1 MAAKTISFP
10 KGKGHLTHNN
20 REFIS
25 NNVVPERTAWN
36 RIYIQESLEQ
46 AYEKCFGQALRD
58 YNAAQK
64 RKDRRKEN
72 YLKEIENS
80 GNKEKTFY
88 ENIVQ
93 IGKKEDT
100 PVVDAD
106 GNLTEEAKVA
116 IEILEQYAKT
126 FQERNPNLY
135 LFNCVMYLDEAT
147 PHLHIDYIPVAH
159 GYKTGMETRN
169 SLTKALQQMGFAK
182 AVSKKENETVAW
194 QQRERSYL
202 SDLCREKGIDIEVLG
217 IQRDNLSLPEYK
229 AAMQKVEALEQQ
241 AEEMEIHNREL
252 ATQAGELVRQIDE
265 LEARDKSNQELLEKH
280 DLRAT
285 TLKTISKEVDAE
297 TKNIK
302 SAAIPVNNLFG
313 GEEYVKVKKSDWNKI
328 MDAFS
333 RAVSRNYLL
342 EKYEKKIFAL
352 EKKIATLTDQI
363 EKLKQFVASRGLG
376 EAFVEF
382 VKSLAP
388 KSFKQKLEEKKAD
401 VAEQNRQRKITQQEM
416 LDKKKNGSRKCKF
429 EEREERTMNLTYE
442 KCGDYLI
449 PNIIPDPEPGEELRK
464 FGLMRKNYLKEYKS
478 GIYQGMVLSGKLKEH
493 LLMVQEQ
500 AELQFDVLVEQMAE
514 REGVTEQLKEE
525 NQMLW
530 AQKMNN
536 IRARAEEIVREEI
549 IYCNG

>member
-20 REFIS
+20 RDFIS
-25 NNVVPERTAWN
+25 KNVVPERTFWN
-36 RIYIQESLEQ
+36 RIYMQESLEQ
-46 AYEKCFGQALRD
+46 AYEKCFGQALMD
-58 YNAAQK
+58 YNVTQK

-100 PVVDAD
+100 PVVDEN

-135 LFNCVMYLDEAT
+135 LFNCVMHLDEAT

-202 SDLCREKGIDIEVLG
+202 TDLCREKGIDIEVLG

-229 AAMQKVEALEQQ
+229 AAMREVEALEQQ
-241 AEEMEIHNREL
+241 TEEMEIHNKEL
-252 ATQAGELVRQIDE
+252 ATRAEELAKQIDE
-265 LEARDKSNQELLEKH
+265 LEARDKSNQELLERH

-302 SAAIPVNNLFG
+302 SVAIPVNNLFG

-333 RAVSRNYLL
+333 RAVSRNHLL
-342 EKYEKKIFAL
+342 EKYEKKISAL

-401 VAEQNRQRKITQQEM
+401 AAEQNRQRKTTQQEM
-416 LDKKKNGSRKCKF
+416 PDKKKK
-429 EEREERTMNLTYE
+429 LQ
-442 KCGDYLI
+442 
-449 PNIIPDPEPGEELRK
+449 
-464 FGLMRKNYLKEYKS
+464 KE
-478 GIYQGMVLSGKLKEH
+478 M
-493 LLMVQEQ
+493 
-500 AELQFDVLVEQMAE
+500 
-514 REGVTEQLKEE
+514 
-525 NQMLW
+525 
-530 AQKMNN
+530 
-536 IRARAEEIVREEI
+536 
-549 IYCNG
+549 

>member
-1 MAAKTISFP
+1 MAVKTISFP

-20 REFIS
+20 RDFIS
-25 NNVVPERTAWN
+25 KNVVPERTSWN
-36 RIYIQESLEQ
+36 RIYMQESLER
-46 AYEKCFGQALRD
+46 AYEKCFGQALMD

-100 PVVDAD
+100 PVVDEN
-106 GNLTEEAKVA
+106 GNLTEEAKSA

-135 LFNCVMYLDEAT
+135 LFNCVMHLDEAT

-159 GYKTGMETRN
+159 EYKTGMETRN

-202 SDLCREKGIDIEVLG
+202 TDLCREKGIDIEVLG

-229 AAMQKVEALEQQ
+229 AAMREVEALEQQ
-241 AEEMEIHNREL
+241 TEEMEIHNKEL
-252 ATQAGELVRQIDE
+252 ATRAEELAKQIDE
-265 LEARDKSNQELLEKH
+265 LEARDKSNQELLAKH

-285 TLKTISKEVDAE
+285 TLKTIAKETDAE
-297 TKNIK
+297 TKSMK
-302 SAAIPVNNLFG
+302 RAAIPVNNLFG
-313 GEEYVKVKKSDWNKI
+313 GEEYVKVKKSDWNRI

-333 RAVSRNYLL
+333 RAASRNHLL
-342 EKYEKKIFAL
+342 EKYEKKISAL

-401 VAEQNRQRKITQQEM
+401 AAEQNRQRKTTQQEM
-416 LDKKKNGSRKCKF
+416 PDKKK
-429 EEREERTMNLTYE
+429 
-442 KCGDYLI
+442 
-449 PNIIPDPEPGEELRK
+449 
-464 FGLMRKNYLKEYKS
+464 
-478 GIYQGMVLSGKLKEH
+478 KLQ
-493 LLMVQEQ
+493 QE
-500 AELQFDVLVEQMAE
+500 M
-514 REGVTEQLKEE
+514 
-525 NQMLW
+525 
-530 AQKMNN
+530 
-536 IRARAEEIVREEI
+536 
-549 IYCNG
+549 

>member
-1 MAAKTISFP
+1 MNRRKKVKRLGAKTISFP

-20 REFIS
+20 RDFIS
-25 NNVVPERTAWN
+25 KNVVPERTFWN
-36 RIYIQESLEQ
+36 RVYMQESLEQ
-46 AYEKCFGQALRD
+46 AYEKCFGQALMD
-58 YNAAQK
+58 YNATQK

-93 IGKKEDT
+93 IGKKEDI
-100 PVVDAD
+100 PVVDTD

-135 LFNCVMYLDEAT
+135 LFNCVMHLDEAT
-147 PHLHIDYIPVAH
+147 PHLHIDYIPVAQ

-194 QQRERSYL
+194 QQRERAYL
-202 SDLCREKGIDIEVLG
+202 TDLCREKGIDIEVLG

-229 AAMQKVEALEQQ
+229 AAMREVEALEQQ
-241 AEEMEIHNREL
+241 AEEMEMHNKEL
-252 ATQAGELVRQIDE
+252 ATQAGELAKQIDE

-297 TKNIK
+297 TKNMK
-302 SAAIPVNNLFG
+302 SVAIPVNNLFG

-328 MDAFS
+328 IDAFS
-333 RAVSRNYLL
+333 RAVSRNHLL
-342 EKYEKKIFAL
+342 EKYEKKISAL
-352 EKKIATLTDQI
+352 EKKIVTLTHQI

-416 LDKKKNGSRKCKF
+416 LDKKKKW
-429 EEREERTMNLTYE
+429 
-442 KCGDYLI
+442 
-449 PNIIPDPEPGEELRK
+449 
-464 FGLMRKNYLKEYKS
+464 
-478 GIYQGMVLSGKLKEH
+478 Q
-493 LLMVQEQ
+493 QE
-500 AELQFDVLVEQMAE
+500 M
-514 REGVTEQLKEE
+514 
-525 NQMLW
+525 
-530 AQKMNN
+530 
-536 IRARAEEIVREEI
+536 
-549 IYCNG
+549 